1 MPWFLLILVKKKK
14 NYLGMYHQSKCKVFN
29 SERSL
34 MLCVH
39 ALNRS
44 IGEEVHVLWT
54 NHFKTTFPSFNEL
67 KIVVVGQ

>member
-1 MPWFLLILVKKKK
+1 MLENYAMISFNSSKKKN

-44 IGEEVHVLWT
+44 IGEEVHVL
-54 NHFKTTFPSFNEL
+54 
-67 KIVVVGQ
+67 